1 MSIDVGSQH
10 EQMGTSLQR
19 DTYQDITYFWNKGT
33 PNEITLKISV
43 KNGIPL
49 LSQENQQVLQQDGN
63 PEEVVNGPE
72 QRTLDGHGIPVN
84 EQQKEA
90 FHGMN
95 AIDHFFTEGEGFV
108 ILRGWIEDEEQP
120 DREPE
125 SKEIMMTKA
134 HLRWLGLTEEDIKW
148 LNSAPGTYAQLLG
161 KLDILATEVEV
172 KKKSDTEL
180 TESEKFMIKVPILPR
195 IVRSRHLIQELESQ
209 HPEEDVRR
217 VHISDSFEKA
227 LDAYP
232 ILKPEIEDRYK
243 ATNDFLAAAVIVVPI
258 EASVIVGST
267 TNPDKIRPGKRDK
280 PITSFSDLKEGP
292 SDIDLMIMVDLY
304 GEEDGAL
311 EKWQSQLDALSRDFL
326 KKSGYFIHVQVADAK
341 KLLTFS
347 NQDDEWFHGA
357 KKLIHKIKTG
367 KEE

>member
-1 MSIDVGSQH
+1 MSIDIGSQH
-10 EQMGTSLQR
+10 EPIGTSLQR
-19 DTYQDITYFWNKGT
+19 DTFQDITYFWNKGT
-33 PNEITLKISV
+33 PNEIRLKILA
-43 KNGIPL
+43 KNRILL
-49 LSQENQQVLQQDGN
+49 LSQEDQQVLQQNGN
-63 PEEVVNGPE
+63 PEQVVNGPE
-72 QRTLDGHGIPVN
+72 QRTLDGHGIPIN
-84 EQQKEA
+84 EQQKDA
-90 FHGMN
+90 CHGIN

-134 HLRWLGLTEEDIKW
+134 HLRWLGLTEEDIEW

-161 KLDILATEVEV
+161 KLDILAMEAEM
-172 KKKSDTEL
+172 KKQSGTKL
-180 TESEKFMIKVPILPR
+180 TESEEYMIKMPILPR
-195 IVRSRHLIQELESQ
+195 IVRSRHIIQELERQ

-217 VHISDSFEKA
+217 VHISDSLEKA
-227 LDAYP
+227 LDAHP
-232 ILKPEIEDRYK
+232 LLKPEIEDRYK
-243 ATNDFLAAAVIVVPI
+243 ATNEFLAMALISVPI
-258 EASVIVGST
+258 EASLIVGST

-292 SDIDLMIMVDLY
+292 SDIDLMVMVDLY
-304 GEEDGAL
+304 GEEEGAL
-311 EKWQSQLDALSRDFL
+311 AKWQSQLDALSRDFL

-357 KKLIHKIKTG
+357 KKLVHKIKTG